1 MQTKATLGH
10 LVKAYQQL
18 FAGATDRYG
27 VYSGGDRYSSISSPL
42 SLAMYEQHLLGKTSL
57 AIVLINKENKCKAGV
72 IDFDDHKKWG
82 IKKKF
87 DYELLLKK
95 IKLFNFP
102 LSVVT
107 SKTGGAHA
115 WLFLD
120 QFYPAHAVIH
130 ILKKFA
136 YQLVGHTNIELFPRQ
151 ERLGSKDF
159 GSLINLPYQSNSR
172 QLLDLDGKVLNVEE
186 MLKIAPSRV
195 RTLKELETFKLLA
208 KDKFPEGRNNMSFSA
223 TAYLKKHFP
232 NEWREKIKEHNKLF
246 HADHP
251 KGVLSDRELE
261 QTVISSNEKKDYFD
275 GELKEAPP
283 TELVG
288 YDYADYRIR
297 TDIIKPVM
305 LVDDLL
311 IEGSMNFEFGQKGV
325 GKSEFIIGLA
335 NAIARGVDFLQF
347 GISKAH
353 PVVYLDAEMHP
364 YDTIARNE
372 PYYKNY
378 SKDPAKNYLH
388 VLNWND
394 QKDRHF
400 PDIQH
405 EVGQNLIQKY
415 LEKVESL
422 TGKKPIFI
430 LDNLRS
436 ASGYEENNSDSW
448 RPIGLWLK
456 KLSHGLNY
464 TLIVVDHS
472 GKSVEL
478 EMRGTSAKAD
488 HANLCLQILSEK
500 RKGGLMR
507 IKVKYAKARGLRPD
521 QTADFV
527 AQYDFAGN
535 WHIAQSDKEQ
545 EDEALKKELKKLLP
559 KNWTQKAMAKE
570 IDISVGRVNK
580 LIKEIEKEKM

>member
-1 MQTKATLGH
+1 MQTRSQYEEAKAF
-10 LVKAYQQL
+10 ANI
-18 FAGATDRYG
+18 FAGASDRYG
-27 VYSGGDRYSSISSPL
+27 IFKGGNVYDSIKKPLTL
-42 SLAMYEQHLLGKTSL
+42 SLFDQHLKGEVSL

-72 IDFDDHKKWG
+72 IDFDDHKKGG
-82 IKKKF
+82 IKKPF
-87 DYELLLKK
+87 DYDTLQKK
-95 IKLFNFP
+95 IKFFDFP
-102 LSVVT
+102 LSVVR

-120 QFYPAHAVIH
+120 KYYSVDAVKH

-136 YQLVGHTNIELFPRQ
+136 YQLIGHTNIEFFPKQ
-151 ERLGSKDF
+151 EVLKPDDF
-159 GSLINLPYQSNSR
+159 GSLINLPYHNGNSR
-172 QLLDLDGKVLNVEE
+172 QLLDLDGKALNVEE
-186 MLKIAPSRV
+186 MLKIAPTRV
-195 RTLKELETFKLLA
+195 RTLEDLKPFKLLA
-208 KDKFPEGRNNMSFSA
+208 KTDFPEGRNNMSFSA
-223 TAYLKKHFP
+223 TTYLKKHFP
-232 NEWREKIKEHNKLF
+232 EDWQDRIKEYNKLF

-251 KGVLSDRELE
+251 DGVLSDKELE
-261 QTVISSNEKKDYFD
+261 QTVISSNEKTNYFD
-275 GELKEAPP
+275 
-283 TELVG
+283 TELEEDPPLELIG

-297 TDIIKPVM
+297 TDIKKPIM
-305 LVDDLL
+305 LVEDLL

-325 GKSEFIIGLA
+325 GKSEFVIGLI
-335 NAIARGVDFLQF
+335 NAIARGQDFLMF
-347 GISKAH
+347 GIPRAH
-353 PVVYLDAEMHP
+353 PCIYLDAEMHP

-372 PYYKNY
+372 PYYEKY
-378 SKDPAKNYLH
+378 SKAPAKNYLH
-388 VLNWND
+388 ILNWND
-394 QKDRHF
+394 QKNRMF

-436 ASGYEENNSDSW
+436 ASGYNENESDSW

-464 TLIVVDHS
+464 TLIIVDHS

-500 RKGGLMR
+500 RAGGLMR

-521 QTADFV
+521 QTDDFV
-527 AQYDFAGN
+527 AQYDFQGN
-535 WHIAQSDKEQ
+535 WSLSASSKEQ
-545 EDEALKKELKKLLP
+545 EDEALKEELKKLMP
-559 KNWTQKAMAKE
+559 KNLTQRAMAK
-570 IDISVGRVNK
+570 DLDVSAGKVNK
-580 LIKEIEKEKM
+580 LIK